1 MTATTHS
8 AGDRPLAGR
17 VALVAGASRGIGAVT
32 ARAFAQAGAAVVLGA
47 RDGQAVESVA
57 ESIRAEGGEALAV
70 LTDVGDAMS
79 SERLVRQALDVFGRL
94 DAAFNNAT
102 DGPPLAPLAD
112 IDPDDFDRGIRT
124 NIRGTFLGMKY
135 QIPAMLAS
143 GGGAIVNMASTA
155 GIQGTANLAAYVA
168 GKAGIIGL
176 TKVAALD
183 YADQGIRVNVVAPG
197 PILTHHIQA
206 AGEEAQRLAGLA
218 TPMRRIGQAAEVA
231 DAVVWLCSDR
241 ASFVTG
247 VTLPIDGGQQAGNK
261 PPQMYRQGS
270 PVQPRNP

>member
-102 DGPPLAPLAD
+102 DGPRSRRWP
-112 IDPDDFDRGIRT
+112 T
-124 NIRGTFLGMKY
+124 
-135 QIPAMLAS
+135 
-143 GGGAIVNMASTA
+143 STP
-155 GIQGTANLAAYVA
+155 T
-168 GKAGIIGL
+168 
-176 TKVAALD
+176 T
-183 YADQGIRVNVVAPG
+183 
-197 PILTHHIQA
+197 
-206 AGEEAQRLAGLA
+206 
-218 TPMRRIGQAAEVA
+218 
-231 DAVVWLCSDR
+231 S
-241 ASFVTG
+241 TG
-247 VTLPIDGGQQAGNK
+247 VSAPTSAA
-261 PPQMYRQGS
+261 RS
-270 PVQPRNP
+270 WA